1 MDHNRFDELK
11 EAYVLGALP
20 EVERHEFEEYLG
32 THPARQTEIDDLLT
46 VAGLLALSP
55 QEQDPPPQLR
65 RNIMSVVEAEA
76 RRPAAPMRSRFAGLW
91 EILSLRNLTLG
102 AAAVLV
108 IGLFTWNM
116 VLRGEVQDL
125 NGEVANLQDAQQE
138 SRMIALQGSG
148 TAQQAQAEVMVLE
161 DHYGVLMAEDLP
173 KAPEH
178 RTYQIWVIDGDQPEP
193 GGLFSPEGEAVAAV
207 VKKPLE
213 GADAVAVTVEPEGG
227 SPQPTTKP
235 MMVAKL

>member
-1 MDHNRFDELK
+1 MDHKRFDELK

-20 EVERHEFEEYLG
+20 DEERHEIEEYLEANPG
-32 THPARQTEIDDLLT
+32 RQTEIDDLLT

-55 QEQDPPPQLR
+55 REQAPPPQLR
-65 RNIMSVVEAEA
+65 RNIMGVVEAEA
-76 RRPAAPMRSRFAGLW
+76 RRPATPTRSRFAGLW
-91 EILSLRNLTLG
+91 EILSFRNLALG
-102 AAAVLV
+102 TAAVLV
-108 IGLFTWNM
+108 IGLFSWNM

-125 NGEVANLQDAQQE
+125 HGEVANLRDAQQE

-148 TAQQAQAEVMVLE
+148 AAQQAQAEVMVLE

-173 KAPEH
+173 KAPET
-178 RTYQIWVIDGDQPEP
+178 RIYQIWVIEGDQPEP
-193 GGLFSPEGEAVAAV
+193 SGLFNPEGEAVAAV

>member
-1 MDHNRFDELK
+1 
-11 EAYVLGALP
+11 
-20 EVERHEFEEYLG
+20 
-32 THPARQTEIDDLLT
+32 
-46 VAGLLALSP
+46 
-55 QEQDPPPQLR
+55 
-65 RNIMSVVEAEA
+65 
-76 RRPAAPMRSRFAGLW
+76 
-91 EILSLRNLTLG
+91 
-102 AAAVLV
+102 V
-108 IGLFTWNM
+108 IGLFSWNM

-125 NGEVANLQDAQQE
+125 HGEVANLRDAQQE

-148 TAQQAQAEVMVLE
+148 AAQQAQAEVMVLE

-173 KAPEH
+173 KAPET
-178 RTYQIWVIDGDQPEP
+178 RIYQIWVIEGDQPEP
-193 GGLFSPEGEAVAAV
+193 SGLFNPEGETVAAV